1 MERLRGGHRL
11 SRAYVDRTKL
21 TDHHAIIPTGQQP
34 APNLAP
40 DLQKVYDLVV
50 ARFVGIFLPDQQV
63 EETTVLLDIGG
74 ADFVGQRVSRL
85 RGGLDSG
92 RPATSER
99 LQKARR
105 RKKTTSGRSRR
116 CSKAS
121 KFT

>member
-74 ADFVGQRVSRL
+74 ADFVAKGSVVLEVGWTVVSQYGLQTLQRV
-85 RGGLDSG
+85 
-92 RPATSER
+92 
-99 LQKARR
+99 KR
-105 RKKTTSGRSRR
+105 RKKKTSGRFRR
-116 CSKAS
+116 CNKVS